1 MSIAVWIIAKYHI
14 REKWHS
20 DAKWI
25 YQSSKSYASMLLEM
39 RPVFKICGEILINK
53 YYYEGFISITCSNIK
68 KTKNKKQKNKKK
80 KKDSWW
86 LNVDKVSIL
95 NAATCNIIFYMF
107 LIKVSILQNDAS
119 EASMLRQGIKVL
131 GTTPIVNYIKFVQK
145 ERKMTNNRNCYD
157 FTLKHTI
164 IRIKTIQQDHI
175 HCR

>member
-39 RPVFKICGEILINK
+39 RPVFKICGEILIHK
-53 YYYEGFISITCSNIK
+53 YSTIKRVSFQQHVAISK
-68 KTKNKKQKNKKK
+68 KEKKKKK

-131 GTTPIVNYIKFVQK
+131 GTTQITLNLS
-145 ERKMTNNRNCYD
+145 RKSEK
-157 FTLKHTI
+157 L
-164 IRIKTIQQDHI
+164 RITETVMILL
-175 HCR
+175 